1 MRIIQRFGRIDRI
14 GSVNKDIQLI
24 NFWPQLSL
32 DDYINLKSRVESKM
46 FMVDA
51 TATGEDNVLTNKSSD
66 LLFRKQLENYRKR
79 SLILRIVVQVFQ
91 LPI

>member
-1 MRIIQRFGRIDRI
+1 
-14 GSVNKDIQLI
+14 
-24 NFWPQLSL
+24 
-32 DDYINLKSRVESKM
+32 M

-51 TATGEDNVLTNKSSD
+51 TATGEENVLTKKSSD

-79 SLILRIVVQVFQ
+79 SLILRILVQVFQ